1 MKKFFEIASYTAL
14 AFTAFGLGACSS
26 DDKDTHT
33 GGATE
38 ETQIAIEDKT
48 IAGVSEKGP
57 FVKGS
62 AVRLYEL
69 NVDNLGQT
77 GRAFTGKIASD
88 RGDFRFTHLNLESQY
103 VLLEANGFYRNEV
116 SGKNSAA
123 SISLNALVD
132 VSDRETANINLLT
145 HLAYE
150 RMQHLV
156 DDGASVAEAKKQAE
170 QEILKAFQVADE
182 SIEGFEGLS
191 IFESGKGNAVLLAIS
206 ILMQGELSEAEFS
219 ERLADF
225 AYDIEDDGVWDDSVT
240 ATKIA
245 DWASA
250 RSEGDY
256 YASIRKNM
264 EDWELSDT
272 IPEFEKTV
280 DKFWWEN
287 YGLGD
292 CDKKAEGELKEN
304 MNRMSEL
311 AHATFRCKDG
321 RWLKKVYD
329 DWTSYTDSA
338 DGGVSTI
345 SYRNVGDTVKASFEI
360 GKEINYDYA
369 GLNYWLNERGEP
381 EDYSDCEAVKYSY
394 KGNQHKFVVG
404 ASSDSD
410 DSDHYIYIAGSDE
423 WKTAY
428 VPWDYLQYECWGR
441 TCNET
446 AIEEVKTQITNITWH
461 FGETGSIEITGI
473 GCIDRKGYLEA
484 EKLEEPCESGEMKI
498 AAVSERT
505 FICSDKVWKPA
516 MCGDEGTEGKIL
528 GDQICLGSNWYE
540 KDCDKY
546 LEQNPDGSMP
556 DGYCCTEGEWTSM
569 ILAEDEKSYICPE
582 K

>member
-225 AYDIEDDGVWDDSVT
+225 AYDIENDGVWDDSVT

-516 MCGDEGTEGKIL
+516 MCGDEGTEGKVL
-528 GDQICLGSNWYE
+528 EDQICLGSNWYE

>member
-156 DDGASVAEAKKQAE
+156 DDGSSVAEAKKQAE

-225 AYDIEDDGVWDDSVT
+225 AYDIENDGVWDDSVT

-528 GDQICLGSNWYE
+528 EDQICLGSNWYE